1 MVRSCT
7 CSRWRSSA
15 ALLRSKAGTSGKVRR
30 ALRAAPALDRVLGE
44 GDFVRVT
51 GHVRIEKH
59 FIHAPLSDRRCV
71 AYCARAI
78 PAPRVLRDYPPF
90 EEWKMVSFVIERED
104 KTRVAIDCAYVKL
117 LIPPLPLRPG
127 SDERCAELGR
137 TRKLA
142 ARALKKMQ
150 YEEIVVMEDMRVSV
164 AGILVKDAARSR
176 PGRARLSRRADVC
189 DAPRR
194 QRHTSIDHRRARRLI
209 SARRRA
215 LRVACL
221 RPADRGTRCAPCRS
235 RRARP

>member
-1 MVRSCT
+1 VNGAIVYLLAMALVGGI
-7 CSRWRSSA
+7 A
-15 ALLRSKAGTSGKVRR
+15 AVEGWHKRKVRR

-117 LIPPLPLRPG
+117 LLPPLPLRPG

-150 YEEIVVMEDMRVSV
+150 YEEIVVMEDMRISV
-164 AGILVKDAARSR
+164 AGILVKDAQLDPDQAERGYRDAQTFAMRLGGSATR
-176 PGRARLSRRADVC
+176 P
-189 DAPRR
+189 
-194 QRHTSIDHRRARRLI
+194 LI
-209 SARRRA
+209 IG
-215 LRVACL
+215 V
-221 RPADRGTRCAPCRS
+221 PVD
-235 RRARP
+235 